1 MSSNH
6 IVIGSHF
13 IARLLSRG
21 GEAELLS
28 AADRLDIMDLVHT
41 VGWCIDARSYEVL
54 AQITTEKFQLDM
66 PTDKVD
72 GRAKFIEFL
81 KNGKT
86 FQGLRHQNTNILMR
100 SIDLENAIAVSHL
113 TLIKVT
119 NKEDDSDDKGDG
131 DGNASNADNAGG
143 APNANISG
151 NAGTGGNSDSN
162 SGSTSGSNSG
172 GGFGNTSG
180 IKDDAL
186 PAIVVQAVCT
196 DVLKS
201 EKDIWKLAKR
211 TIDQMCVS
219 SAFVSDE
226 SAREKF
232 AMTAKERNGGVKAGS
247 K

>member
-6 IVIGSHF
+6 ILIESHF
-13 IARLLSRG
+13 LARLLSRG

-28 AADRLDIMDLVHT
+28 AADRLDIMDLVNT

-54 AQITTEKFQLDM
+54 AQIITEKFQLDM

-72 GRAKFIEFL
+72 GRVNFIEYL
-81 KNGKT
+81 NKGKT
-86 FQGLRHQNTNILMR
+86 FQGLRHQNANILMR
-100 SIDLENAIAVSHL
+100 SIDLENAVAVSHL

-119 NKEDDSDDKGDG
+119 NKESSDEGKVDG
-131 DGNASNADNAGG
+131 AASA
-143 APNANISG
+143 S
-151 NAGTGGNSDSN
+151 
-162 SGSTSGSNSG
+162 
-172 GGFGNTSG
+172 GFGDFSG

-186 PAIVVQAVCT
+186 PTIVVQAVCT

-211 TIDQMCVS
+211 TIDQISVS
-219 SAFVSDE
+219 SAVVSDA
-226 SAREKF
+226 SARENF
-232 AMTAKERNGGVKAGS
+232 AITAKERNKRARAVS